1 MQYDSQTEE
10 DGRERRWVE
19 LGREGEGEGEETAS
33 CSRNRRMKI
42 DGVWEAIDG

>member
-1 MQYDSQTEE
+1 MQYASQTEE
-10 DGRERRWVE
+10 DGRERRRVE
-19 LGREGEGEGEETAS
+19 LGGEGEGEETAS

>member
-10 DGRERRWVE
+10 DGRERRRVE
-19 LGREGEGEGEETAS
+19 LGGEGEETAS